1 MPQVPSGAPIR
12 TLMALMSAASN
23 TPSKRLRT
31 WIEGLGPHQ
40 SLALLAVPIC
50 LIEPLKLV
58 AVAVAGEGHWI
69 IGTIAVTAA
78 YAGSLLLVERLFI
91 IVKPKLLKLRWF
103 ARLWCRIII
112 LRYRLTAPFRQA
124 KPT

>member
-1 MPQVPSGAPIR
+1 
-12 TLMALMSAASN
+12 MALMSAASN

-103 ARLWCRIII
+103 AKIWTRIIVCRYYLMSS
-112 LRYRLTAPFRQA
+112 LRSRTGE
-124 KPT
+124 TG